1 MEIQTLILPNGIRLV
16 HKHIPGNVAHCGL
29 FINTGSRDE
38 HDEENG
44 IAHFI
49 EHVIFKG
56 TEKRN
61 LYQVLNRLEN
71 VGADLNAYTTKEET
85 CIHASFLNQYYERT
99 LELISDICFHSEFPA
114 KEIKKEK
121 EVVIDEIKS
130 FKDTPADQI
139 FDDFE
144 DLVFEGHPLGRN
156 ILGTPANVRK
166 FSKEHIQK
174 FIRRNYTTDK
184 IVISS
189 VGNVEM
195 KKLVHWAWKYFS
207 EIPAIPGDGC
217 RKPFTDYQQRQIT
230 RKRKIFQTHCIIG
243 TTGYSLQDDRRFALA
258 FLNNI
263 LGGPMMNSRLAL
275 ALRERNG
282 ITYHIESNYVPYSD
296 TGIFSIYFGTSRE
309 MLEKA
314 VSLTHRELG
323 LLRKK
328 KLGIIQLQTAKKVII
343 GQLALSQESQLNQML
358 AMGKSY
364 LVMDRY
370 IDFNEINRII
380 LDLSAEKIQE
390 TANEILAPELL
401 SSLVFQ
407 S

>member
-1 MEIQTLILPNGIRLV
+1 MELQNITLPNGIRLV

-29 FINTGSRDE
+29 FINAGSRDE
-38 HDEENG
+38 DDKEHG

-49 EHVIFKG
+49 EHIIFKG

-71 VGADLNAYTTKEET
+71 VGADLNAFTTKEET

-114 KEIKKEK
+114 KEIQKEK

-130 FKDTPADQI
+130 YKDTPAEQI

-156 ILGTPANVRK
+156 VLGTPKNVRK
-166 FSKEHIQK
+166 FKKEHIRK

-184 IVISS
+184 MVISS

-195 KKLVHWAWKYFS
+195 KKLVRWVWKYFS
-207 EIPAIPGDGC
+207 EIPASSRDGHC
-217 RKPFTDYQQRQIT
+217 KPFTGYHQKQIT
-230 RKRKIFQTHCIIG
+230 QKRKIFQTHCIIG
-243 TTGYSLQDDRRFALA
+243 TTGYSLQDERRYALA

-282 ITYHIESNYVPYSD
+282 ITYHIESNYIPFTD
-296 TGIFSIYFGTSRE
+296 TGIFSIYFGTGKE
-309 MLEKA
+309 MLDKA
-314 VSLTHRELG
+314 ITLTHRELDN
-323 LLRKK
+323 LRKK

-380 LDLSAEKIQE
+380 LDLSSEKIQE
-390 TANEILAPELL
+390 TANDILAPELL
-401 SSLVFQ
+401 SSLIFQ